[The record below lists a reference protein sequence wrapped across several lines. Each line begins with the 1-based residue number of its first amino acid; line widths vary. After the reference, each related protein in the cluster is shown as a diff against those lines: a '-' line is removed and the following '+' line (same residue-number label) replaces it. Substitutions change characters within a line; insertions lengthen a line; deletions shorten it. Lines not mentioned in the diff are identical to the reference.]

1 MKLAGVF
8 LLLSL
13 ALCFYQGESN
23 ILLSATFPL
32 LAEAPRSA
40 TWEGE
45 CGKRPAGAGT
55 LLWPWAGNAAMANVH

>member
-1 MKLAGVF
+1 MKVAGVF

-23 ILLSATFPL
+23 ILLRSYFLSL
-32 LAEAPRSA
+32 LKLPGLPHG
-40 TWEGE
+40 EGE

-55 LLWPWAGNAAMANVH
+55 LLWPWAGNAAMYCMY